1 MLPPQG
7 GAAVLTGWKE
17 EGQEAAAGW
26 GGFQGC
32 WSVKTDHLLRDQSQ
46 GLSQDRQLTLQALQV
61 LPDGQSFFPV
71 LTAHFMPLTQQ
82 AGTQQRAKKLG
93 GSP

>member
-46 GLSQDRQLTLQALQV
+46 ALQV
-61 LPDGQSFFPV
+61 LPDGQGFFPV
-71 LTAHFMPLTQQ
+71 LTAYFMPLTQQ

>member
-46 GLSQDRQLTLQALQV
+46 GLSLDRQLTYRLSEFYPMV
-61 LPDGQSFFPV
+61 SFFPI